1 MDMALS
7 VAAKLAAL
15 NISCSFFEDR
25 IRYHSSNRM
34 MQELERQ
41 PSENA
46 AALWVPTS
54 GRSAWKI
61 ITDMLALEED
71 GATYSFES
79 LAPSVLE
86 WVRRVL
92 KCENGAVVQK
102 MYPGSFWEGGSK
114 RKFQENSGQV
124 ESAWPSSGTK
134 V

>member
-15 NISCSFFEDR
+15 HISCSFLEDR

-34 MQELERQ
+34 TQEVEGQ

-71 GATYSFES
+71 GATYNFES

-102 MYPGSFWEGGSK
+102 YPRTFWEGGSK
-114 RKFQENSGQV
+114 IKFQENSAQV